1 MAAAPDE
8 FAPAKINLTLHIGR
22 RRADGYHQLESL
34 VVFADAGDKLRFAAA
49 NDLSLSVNGPFA
61 AALTGETDN
70 LVLKAARALAAQAK
84 IEPRAHI
91 RLTKNLPIASGIGG
105 GSADAAAA
113 LRGLMRLWNL
123 NVAPAAL
130 QRIALSLG
138 ADVPACL
145 HGGAL
150 QVEGV
155 GERLMPL
162 PGFPVLDAV
171 LVNPG
176 VAVSTAEV
184 FRRLD
189 IRTGITHNTAPHDWS
204 QLLGFLEQQ
213 HNDLEE
219 PASHAAPIIR
229 EAIDALC
236 ADPLSLLVRMSGS
249 GATCFGIYGD
259 AGCANDAARM
269 IAKAHPDWWVKAVKL
284 NYPPLR

>member
-1 MAAAPDE
+1 VAAAPDE

-22 RRADGYHQLESL
+22 RRADGYHELESL
-34 VVFADAGDKLRFAAA
+34 VVFADVGDELWFARAD
-49 NDLSLSVNGPFA
+49 DLALAVDGPFA

-70 LVLKAARALAAQAK
+70 LVLKGARALAVQAK

-91 RLTKNLPIASGIGG
+91 TLTKNLPVASGIGG

-123 NVAPAAL
+123 HIEPEAL
-130 QRIALSLG
+130 QQIALSLG

-145 HGGAL
+145 RGGAL
-150 QVEGV
+150 QVEGI
-155 GERLMPL
+155 GDRLTPL
-162 PGFPVLDAV
+162 SGFPVLDAV

-176 VAVSTAEV
+176 VAVSTADV
-184 FRRLD
+184 FGRLD
-189 IRTGITHNTAPHDWS
+189 VRTGITHSIAPHDWS

-236 ADPLSLLVRMSGS
+236 VDPLSLLVRMSGS

-259 AGCANDAARM
+259 ARGASDAARM
-269 IAKAHPDWWVKAVKL
+269 IAKAHPDWWVRAVKL
-284 NYPPLR
+284 NGY